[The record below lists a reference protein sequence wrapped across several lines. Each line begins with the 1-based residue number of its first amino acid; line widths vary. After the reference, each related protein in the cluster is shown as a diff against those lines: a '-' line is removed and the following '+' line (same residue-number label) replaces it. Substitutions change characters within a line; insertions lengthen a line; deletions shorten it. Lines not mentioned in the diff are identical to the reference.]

1 MEVSLFGYKQEF
13 LKKKTPIL
21 KIFNIV
27 IICLKAKDELSNW
40 FSKHHS
46 TLAALTP
53 IKLFVEML
61 KFPENIFFKEKN
73 FKEKKIV
80 KESKEYPLGCVGP

>member
-1 MEVSLFGYKQEF
+1 MGTNKNS
-13 LKKKTPIL
+13 LKKNPNIQN
-21 KIFNIV
+21 FNIV

-73 FKEKKIV
+73 FEEKKIV
-80 KESKEYPLGCVGP
+80 KESKEYPLDCVGP